1 MRMEW
6 FIIKVL
12 KFSLIDNVALSLGHS
27 FSLID
32 VLNQN
37 VVMRFTALNVLLIIL
52 EDEKN
57 TFFFFFPNFLPWVF
71 ITGNSQS
78 PKQNWL
84 VALKHATLAL
94 Q

>member
-6 FIIKVL
+6 FIIKGL
-12 KFSLIDNVALSLGHS
+12 QSSLIDNVTLPVGHN

-52 EDEKN
+52 EDEKKHI
-57 TFFFFFPNFLPWVF
+57 FF
-71 ITGNSQS
+71 S
-78 PKQNWL
+78 PQ
-84 VALKHATLAL
+84 LASMGFHHRR
-94 Q
+94 

>member
-6 FIIKVL
+6 FIIKGL
-12 KFSLIDNVALSLGHS
+12 QSSLIDNVTLPVGHN

-52 EDEKN
+52 EEEKN
-57 TFFFFFPNFLPWVF
+57 TFFSPPTCFHGFS
-71 ITGNSQS
+71 SQAIVNLLS
-78 PKQNWL
+78 KTVW
-84 VALKHATLAL
+84 
-94 Q
+94 

>member
-6 FIIKVL
+6 FIIKGL
-12 KFSLIDNVALSLGHS
+12 QSSLIDNVTLPVGHN

-52 EDEKN
+52 EDEKKHI
-57 TFFFFFPNFLPWVF
+57 FFFPPTCFHGF
-71 ITGNSQS
+71 SSQPIVNLLS
-78 PKQNWL
+78 KTVW
-84 VALKHATLAL
+84 
-94 Q
+94 

>member
-6 FIIKVL
+6 FIIKGL
-12 KFSLIDNVALSLGHS
+12 QFSLIDNVTLPVGHN

-32 VLNQN
+32 MLNQN

-57 TFFFFFPNFLPWVF
+57 TFFFFSPTCFHGFS
-71 ITGNSQS
+71 SQVIVNLLS
-78 PKQNWL
+78 KTVWKL
-84 VALKHATLAL
+84 
-94 Q
+94 

>member
-37 VVMRFTALNVLLIIL
+37 VVMRFTALNVLLNYL
-52 EDEKN
+52 RR
-57 TFFFFFPNFLPWVF
+57 
-71 ITGNSQS
+71 
-78 PKQNWL
+78 
-84 VALKHATLAL
+84 
-94 Q
+94 

>member
-6 FIIKVL
+6 FIIKGL
-12 KFSLIDNVALSLGHS
+12 QSSLIDNVTLPVGHN

-57 TFFFFFPNFLPWVF
+57 ISRPPPPTCFHGFS
-71 ITGNSQS
+71 SQAIVNLLS
-78 PKQNWL
+78 KTVW
-84 VALKHATLAL
+84 
-94 Q
+94 

>member
-6 FIIKVL
+6 FIIKGL
-12 KFSLIDNVALSLGHS
+12 QSSLIDNVTLPVGHN

-52 EDEKN
+52 EDEKKHI
-57 TFFFFFPNFLPWVF
+57 FFFPPNLLPWVF
-71 ITGNSQS
+71 ITGDSQS
-78 PKQNWL
+78 PKQNCL
-84 VALKHATLAL
+84 VALKHATLAS

>member
-6 FIIKVL
+6 FIIKGL
-12 KFSLIDNVALSLGHS
+12 QFSLIDNVTLPVGHN

-57 TFFFFFPNFLPWVF
+57 TFCFFYPNLLPWVF
-71 ITGNSQS
+71 ITGDSQS
-78 PKQNWL
+78 PKQNCL
-84 VALKHATLAL
+84 EALKRATLES